1 MKKVL
6 AFFVVVILLVSC
18 RPKQTCLCTYT
29 AAGSTHT
36 LNNDIMVATRKQAQR
51 ACDNFKE
58 YIISEGYKDV
68 SCSLR

>member
-1 MKKVL
+1 MKKLL
-6 AFFVVVILLVSC
+6 AFFVVAVLLVSC
-18 RPKQTCLCTYT
+18 RPKQSCHCTYT

-36 LNNDIMVATRKQAQR
+36 LDNDIMMSTHRQAQK

-58 YIISEGYKDV
+58 YVVSQGYKDV